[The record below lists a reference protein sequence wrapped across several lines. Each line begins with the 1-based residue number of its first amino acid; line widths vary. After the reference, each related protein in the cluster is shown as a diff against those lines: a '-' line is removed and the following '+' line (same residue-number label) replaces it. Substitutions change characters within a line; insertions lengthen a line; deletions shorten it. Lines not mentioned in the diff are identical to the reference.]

1 VLTLAEL
8 RDVSRLEGVGSLV
21 SVCENPEVMASA
33 IERFGAACPP
43 LVCISGWP
51 HVAALRLLRALSAD
65 GCRLRYHGDFDWDGL
80 RIAAAMIARLGVGLW
95 HYDAPAYADAP
106 SGPELGPERGAQEL
120 PEPLQALRE
129 RMRSRGVAV
138 AEEQVLDVLLDDLA
152 RVARG

>member
-1 VLTLAEL
+1 MLTLAEL
-8 RDVSRLEGVGSLV
+8 REVWRLEGVGSV
-21 SVCENPEVMASA
+21 ASVCENPEVMASA

-65 GCRLRYHGDFDWDGL
+65 GCSLRYHGDFDWDGL
-80 RIAAAMIARLGVGLW
+80 RIAAAMIVRLGVGLW
-95 HYDAPAYADAP
+95 RYDAAAYADAP
-106 SGPELGPERGAQEL
+106 SGPALDPERSAQEL
-120 PEPLQALRE
+120 PEPLHALRE
-129 RMRSRGVAV
+129 RMRSRGVAI